1 MFEEMMAQYERVK
14 ADLSGMWAAIDVTMV
29 AAKVSDSL
37 KKSAGTPENANMVD
51 KIEKSRTGGSPVT
64 LQAFTAPVPE
74 EAQSF
79 TPSVQEEE
87 VGVFTDTTADTTVS
101 DLGNEEELM
110 SLLDEEDEFLN
121 NEGYKGD
128 VLDMELF
135 KSQLVEDEGLRNK
148 VYEDT
153 EGNLTVG
160 VGHKVLPEDN
170 LKRDSVLDSDAVE
183 RIFDKDAISAVKQAS
198 TLAVNWESLPAQAKH
213 VLANMTFQ
221 LGKAGVSKF
230 EKTLDLINKKDF
242 KGASVEMLDSKWAK
256 QTPNRAKKMSALMAS
271 IT

>member
-1 MFEEMMAQYERVK
+1 MMAQYERVK

-64 LQAFTAPVPE
+64 LQAFTAPV
-74 EAQSF
+74 
-79 TPSVQEEE
+79 QEEE

-128 VLDMELF
+128 VLDIELF